1 MFEVLADV
9 MEMENGENKTTVD
22 VIVIS
27 DDEDSEDKHTL
38 DVYRAEDNSLKNPV
52 IVIEE
57 DDPVNEATP
66 AVEVSD
72 CKKPGAS
79 SPVKR
84 VYSPCGKY
92 KISKDGLKELKAMVR
107 LTKLDLKPRT
117 KPFNIKSENKT
128 TVDEDNDAACKDKE
142 SSACT
147 VSEARD
153 LKLQVSNLI

>member
-1 MFEVLADV
+1 

-27 DDEDSEDKHTL
+27 DDEDSEEKHTL
-38 DVYRAEDNSLKNPV
+38 DVYRAQDNSLKNPV

-57 DDPVNEATP
+57 DDTVNEATP

-72 CKKPGAS
+72 SKKPEAS
-79 SPVKR
+79 SSVKR

-92 KISKDGLKELKAMVR
+92 KISQDGIKELKAMVR
-107 LTKLDLKPRT
+107 LKKLDWKPGTKL
-117 KPFNIKSENKT
+117 FNIKSENKT
-128 TVDEDNDAACKDKE
+128 TVDEDNGACIEKG
-142 SSACT
+142 SSACSA
-147 VSEARD
+147 SEARD

>member
-1 MFEVLADV
+1 

-38 DVYRAEDNSLKNPV
+38 DVYRAENISLKNPV

-92 KISKDGLKELKAMVR
+92 KISKDGLKELKVR
-107 LTKLDLKPRT
+107 LTKFDWKPRT

>member
-9 MEMENGENKTTVD
+9 MEMENGENKSTVD

-38 DVYRAEDNSLKNPV
+38 DVYRADDNSFKNPV

-57 DDPVNEATP
+57 DDAVNEATS

-72 CKKPGAS
+72 SKKSGAS
-79 SPVKR
+79 SSVKR

-92 KISKDGLKELKAMVR
+92 KISKDGIKELKAMVR
-107 LTKLDLKPRT
+107 LKKLDLKPRT
-117 KPFNIKSENKT
+117 KLFNIKSEHKT
-128 TVDEDNDAACKDKE
+128 TIAEDNGACIDKG
-142 SSACT
+142 SSACS

-153 LKLQVSNLI
+153 LKLRVSNSI